1 MIAMDELGLL
11 VRVLVAAALSAMI
24 GLERELHGRPAGL
37 RTHLLVGVGA
47 ALVMAAFEAV
57 TIHMGT
63 PSDALR
69 IDPGRLAAGVIT
81 GIGFLGAGTILKVG
95 DWVRGLTTA
104 ASLWF
109 VAMLGIVAGQGLYVL
124 AIGGC
129 AIGLAI
135 LSLIDPLAARLPHR
149 MYHTLELTVS
159 SKQRRKVDE
168 TLNKLLIGGSK
179 RRIGKTRITRTSWRW
194 DAAPETVTFSYRIR
208 HDRSAAVEEAI
219 ERLSEQDGIIRA
231 DLHL

>member
-1 MIAMDELGLL
+1 MDELALL
-11 VRVLVAAALSAMI
+11 LRVLVAAALSAVI

-47 ALVMAAFEAV
+47 ALVMAAFEAA
-57 TIHMGT
+57 TIYMGS

-109 VAMLGIVAGQGLYVL
+109 VAMLGIVAGQGLYIL

-129 AIGLAI
+129 ASGLAI
-135 LSLIDPLAARLPHR
+135 LSLIDPLAAHLPHR
-149 MYHTLELTVS
+149 TYHTLELTVTL
-159 SKQRRKVDE
+159 KRREAVED
-168 TLNKLLIGGSK
+168 TLNELLVGSNRK
-179 RRIGKTRITRTSWRW
+179 RAGKGKTRITRTSWRW
-194 DAAPETVTFSYRIR
+194 DGDQQMVTLSYRIR

-219 ERLSEQDGIIRA
+219 EQLSRQEGVVRA

>member
-1 MIAMDELGLL
+1 MDELLLL
-11 VRVLVAAALSAMI
+11 VRVLVAAGLSAAI

-47 ALVMAAFEAV
+47 ALVMAAFEAA
-57 TIHMGT
+57 TIYMGD
-63 PSDALR
+63 PLDALR

-109 VAMLGIVAGQGLYVL
+109 VAMLGIVAGQGLYIL

-129 AIGLAI
+129 ASGLAI
-135 LSLIDPLAARLPHR
+135 LSLIDPLAGLLPHR
-149 MYHTLELTVS
+149 IYHTLELTVIS
-159 SKQRRKVDE
+159 HQRERIEE
-168 TLNKLLIGGSK
+168 TLNELLLRGSRQ
-179 RRIGKTRITRTSWRW
+179 RRGAGRTRISRTNWRW
-194 DAAPETVTFSYRIR
+194 DADEQTVTLTYRIR
-208 HDRSAAVEEAI
+208 HDRSADVEASV
-219 ERLSEQDGIIRA
+219 ERLCQREGVIRVA
-231 DLHL
+231 LHL